1 MKEEART
8 IPLKSKKVI
17 CKINKVSRIW
27 VDARVK
33 RECST
38 NHHQETRTKDGN
50 MKIKTGWAHPLDLT
64 DKNSR
69 MDEESTKATKI

>member
-1 MKEEART
+1 MGRRQSQEGV
-8 IPLKSKKVI
+8 L
-17 CKINKVSRIW
+17 
-27 VDARVK
+27 
-33 RECST
+33 T